1 MPVWPGAVVG
11 GDGGVGLVDDFRCSC
26 AAATTLIRIESG
38 IAIVIVRMML
48 LLSEPIRLSNCN
60 GLVRVSLTRLGT
72 IASIV
77 GDA

>member
-1 MPVWPGAVVG
+1 MPVWPGAVAG
-11 GDGGVGLVDDFRCSC
+11 GDGGVGLVEDLRCSC
-26 AAATTLIRIESG
+26 AAAATLIRIESG

-48 LLSEPIRLSNCN
+48 LFREPIRFCNCN

-72 IASIV
+72 IASIA